1 MACSNCAAET
11 DPVRRFTT
19 PFGFHSTSHDIVHP
33 GRFQLTIFLQSAE
46 DDAKPP
52 GTSFADLPEH
62 WACPGCEAARER
74 FLVLDDGSD

>member
-1 MACSNCAAET
+1 
-11 DPVRRFTT
+11 
-19 PFGFHSTSHDIVHP
+19 
-33 GRFQLTIFLQSAE
+33 LTIFLHSAA